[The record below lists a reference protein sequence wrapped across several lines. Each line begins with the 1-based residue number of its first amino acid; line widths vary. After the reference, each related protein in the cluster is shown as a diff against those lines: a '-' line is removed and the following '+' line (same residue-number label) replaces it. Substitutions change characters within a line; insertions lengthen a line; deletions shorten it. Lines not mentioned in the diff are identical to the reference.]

1 MPNGIVKHTV
11 MQFDICSSSMII
23 QDLIRSENQQAW
35 RDLLLWIEKYL
46 VEASKKYNFL
56 PYKFVGDGWI
66 LLFKFNPDGD
76 LLSFAKEFSEV
87 LSDKIQKLVDDYL
100 EEPPKILGVTF
111 GVDRGTLIKLNI
123 MGKEEYIGW
132 PINVAARLEKAR
144 NGDKTPQ
151 YKMLITK
158 SMYKILKKYIINCP
172 IKYVTRKLKNI
183 SQNKEFRC
191 VSVRVKEL

>member
-1 MPNGIVKHTV
+1 MDILEKHMV

-23 QDLIRSENQQAW
+23 QDLIRSENTQAW
-35 RDLLLWIEKYL
+35 RSLLIWIEKYL
-46 VEASKKYNFL
+46 VEASKKYDFL

-66 LLFKFNPDGD
+66 LLFKFNPGRD
-76 LLSFAKEFSEV
+76 LISFARDLSEKFSY
-87 LSDKIQKLVDDYL
+87 KIKKLVDDYL
-100 EEPPKILGVTF
+100 EDPPEILGITF

-144 NGDKTPQ
+144 DHDETPQ

-158 SMYKILKKYIINCP
+158 STYKILKTYITGYS

-183 SQNKEFRC
+183 SIKPFHCMSIRI
-191 VSVRVKEL
+191 KEL